1 MIQSQS
7 LGQLDRGGV
16 VQRLELVLLPAQLE
30 LVLLP
35 ARFRRQLADRRLK

>member
-16 VQRLELVLLPAQLE
+16 VLRLELVLLLG
-30 LVLLP
+30 
-35 ARFRRQLADRRLK
+35 RCRRQLADRRLK